1 MKDKIRQT
9 GQEGRQYLVSKFVYF
24 EILDNILGNRPA
36 TQPKV
41 IIDSLGK
48 KSDHEGESIVSD
60 SDKDGELDESD
71 YMDNSSTCM
80 ETSSTATVNASSDC
94 DDKESDTKP
103 PNIKPH
109 DEIKTVVSNKK
120 KRKRQIDVM
129 QDAMKGMVK
138 EVLDAQKASDKL
150 FAELEEK
157 RMRMEE
163 AQQERESRMRREDQ
177 EFQMRVLRMLTGSY
191 LPQPPVD
198 MFPPY
203 PGNNP

>member
-1 MKDKIRQT
+1 
-9 GQEGRQYLVSKFVYF
+9 
-24 EILDNILGNRPA
+24 
-36 TQPKV
+36 
-41 IIDSLGK
+41 
-48 KSDHEGESIVSD
+48 
-60 SDKDGELDESD
+60 
-71 YMDNSSTCM
+71 M

-103 PNIKPH
+103 PNIKTH

-120 KRKRQIDVM
+120 KRKQQIDVM

-138 EVLDAQKASDKL
+138 EVLEAQKTSNKL
-150 FAELEEK
+150 FAELEEI

-163 AQQERESRMRREDQ
+163 AQQERELQMCREDQ
-177 EFQMRVLRMLTGSY
+177 EFQMRVLQMLTGSY

-198 MFPPY
+198 MFLPY